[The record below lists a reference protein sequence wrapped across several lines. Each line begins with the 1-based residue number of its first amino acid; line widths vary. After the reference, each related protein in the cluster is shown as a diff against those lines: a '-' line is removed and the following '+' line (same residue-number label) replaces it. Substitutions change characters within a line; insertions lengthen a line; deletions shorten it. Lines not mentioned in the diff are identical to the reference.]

1 MKSSIKKNTFK
12 AIYRLLDKV
21 SPINGDCG
29 LLCGSIC
36 CTYEYENTDD
46 SSISDAA
53 YAAPDCCGDT
63 DRGCQETHD
72 TRSVSSSAD
81 GDDDF
86 SLGIYLLPGEEKL
99 FSGDEE
105 WLGWSWAYAEDYE
118 FPDSWH
124 GKVYFL
130 RCLNAP
136 HCDRAMRPLQCRTF
150 PLAPHLDE
158 NGELCMIYQNGQ
170 IPYTCPLIT
179 DKTVLS
185 DDFVKATCTVWK
197 RLIEDPLIYDLV
209 EMDSDYRI
217 EDGEA
222 IEVVCRQSRPKQT
235 GMPDLQPAL

>member
-21 SPINGDCG
+21 SPVNGDCG

-36 CTYEYENTDD
+36 CTYEYENAVDGD
-46 SSISDAA
+46 INDAA
-53 YAAPDCCGDT
+53 CAAPDLCRDT
-63 DRGCQETHD
+63 VSTSGRHQETPD
-72 TRSVSSSAD
+72 SGCCSAVAD
-81 GDDDF
+81 SDDDF

-158 NGELCMIYQNGQ
+158 DGELCMIYQNGPV
-170 IPYTCPLIT
+170 PYTCPLIS
-179 DKTVLS
+179 DRIKLS
-185 DDFVKATCTVWK
+185 DDFVKATYTAWK

-217 EDGEA
+217 EDGET
-222 IEVVCRQSRPKQT
+222 IDVIYP
-235 GMPDLQPAL
+235 

>member
-21 SPINGDCG
+21 SPVNGDCG

-36 CTYEYENTDD
+36 CTYEYENADD
-46 SSISDAA
+46 VKIDDAVCT
-53 YAAPDCCGDT
+53 APDHCGDT
-63 DRGCQETHD
+63 SNTGDRYQETPD
-72 TRSVSSSAD
+72 TECCSKAS

-99 FSGDEE
+99 FSGEEE

-150 PLAPHLDE
+150 PLTPHLDE
-158 NGELCMIYQNGQ
+158 DGKLCMIYQNGP
-170 IPYTCPLIT
+170 IPYTCPLVSDRI
-179 DKTVLS
+179 KLN
-185 DDFVKATCTVWK
+185 DDFVKATYTVWK
-197 RLIEDPLIYDLV
+197 RLIEDPLIFDLV
-209 EMDSDYRI
+209 EMDSNHRI
-217 EDGEA
+217 EDGEM
-222 IEVVCRQSRPKQT
+222 IEIIYPIT
-235 GMPDLQPAL
+235 

>member
-21 SPINGDCG
+21 SPVNGDCG

-36 CTYEYENTDD
+36 CTYEYENNDSDADD
-46 SSISDAA
+46 S
-53 YAAPDCCGDT
+53 
-63 DRGCQETHD
+63 
-72 TRSVSSSAD
+72 
-81 GDDDF
+81 

-99 FSGDEE
+99 FSGKED
-105 WLGWSWAYAEDYE
+105 WLGWNWGYAEDYE

-130 RCLNAP
+130 QCLKAP
-136 HCDRAMRPLQCRTF
+136 HCDRCMRPLQCRTF

-158 NGELCMIYQNGQ
+158 NGELLMIYQNGQ

-179 DKTVLS
+179 DKIHLN
-185 DDFVKATCTVWK
+185 DDFVKATYTAWK

-209 EMDSDYRI
+209 EMDSEYRI
-217 EDGEA
+217 EDGEK
-222 IEVVCRQSRPKQT
+222 IEPVFPVKI
-235 GMPDLQPAL
+235 

>member
-21 SPINGDCG
+21 SPVNGDCG

-36 CTYEYENTDD
+36 CTYEYENT
-46 SSISDAA
+46 
-53 YAAPDCCGDT
+53 
-63 DRGCQETHD
+63 
-72 TRSVSSSAD
+72 D

-130 RCLNAP
+130 QCLNAP

-158 NGELCMIYQNGQ
+158 DGELCMIYQNGPV
-170 IPYTCPLIT
+170 PYTCPLIT
-179 DKTVLS
+179 DKIPLN
-185 DDFVKATCTVWK
+185 DDFVKATYTVWK
-197 RLIEDPLIYDLV
+197 RLIRDPLIYDLV

-217 EDGEA
+217 EDGET
-222 IEVVCRQSRPKQT
+222 IEILYP
-235 GMPDLQPAL
+235 

>member
-21 SPINGDCG
+21 SPVNGDCG

-36 CTYEYENTDD
+36 CTYEYENADYSNIDDAARTATD
-46 SSISDAA
+46 SSSSTGDTGNGGHPE
-53 YAAPDCCGDT
+53 APDAICCSKG
-63 DRGCQETHD
+63 
-72 TRSVSSSAD
+72 S

-118 FPDSWH
+118 FPDSWR

-150 PLAPHLDE
+150 PLAPHIDE
-158 NGELCMIYQNGQ
+158 DGELCMIYQNGPV
-170 IPYTCPLIT
+170 PYTCPLIT
-179 DKTVLS
+179 DKIPLN
-185 DDFVKATCTVWK
+185 DDFVKATYTAWK

-217 EDGEA
+217 EDGET
-222 IEVVCRQSRPKQT
+222 IEILYP
-235 GMPDLQPAL
+235 